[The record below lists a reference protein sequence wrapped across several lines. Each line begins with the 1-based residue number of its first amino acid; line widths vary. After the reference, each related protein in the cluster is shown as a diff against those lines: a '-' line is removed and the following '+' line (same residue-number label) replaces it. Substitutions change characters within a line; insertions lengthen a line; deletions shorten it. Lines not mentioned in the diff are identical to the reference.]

1 MQTLA
6 CRVAFVPRLM
16 GLEGFVEPSAAD
28 YFDRASAAMGGSWKM
43 EGTMKPMPTLDIAQR
58 SLLSSA
64 ERIPTDPERDEPDP
78 TIGLCLSGG
87 GHRAVLFRLE
97 ALWRP
102 NDLGFFPRIDRISSD
117 SDGLIT
123 PGVLG
128 QNWPRLGLGAGTP
141 LEVMR

>member
-1 MQTLA
+1 MGTRTGARFLPREVDRAGAQLA
-6 CRVAFVPRLM
+6 TTQARDH
-16 GLEGFVEPSAAD
+16 GLD
-28 YFDRASAAMGGSWKM
+28 LDRASARIIV
-43 EGTMKPMPTLDIAQR
+43 ETLGAGAPGV
-58 SLLSSA
+58 LPA
-64 ERIPTDPERDEPDP
+64 
-78 TIGLCLSGG
+78 
-87 GHRAVLFRLE
+87 LFRLE